1 MILGYAEQCIGRIDA
16 ALGQYRQA
24 LDGGYRTYLVYAY
37 LAATEALKGNDAE
50 AKLALGEARRLNP
63 QFTIKWFGEHLAPPP
78 PTILDGWRKAG
89 VPEE

>member
-1 MILGYAEQCIGRIDA
+1 MGISRWVS
-16 ALGQYRQA
+16 RK
-24 LDGGYRTYLVYAY
+24 Y